1 MGSWIAS
8 GAVIFLDLAS
18 PSAIIKDRPFARK
31 QAPMTT
37 VTLYHNPRC
46 RTSRT
51 ALDLLRKRGIEP
63 TIIEYLNTPP
73 TAPEI
78 KRILRMLD
86 IPARELL
93 RVKEAKAVG
102 LSKDMSEEKIIAGMA
117 KHPIA
122 IERPIAI
129 SGKKAALGRPAEKV
143 LAVL

>member
-1 MGSWIAS
+1 
-8 GAVIFLDLAS
+8 
-18 PSAIIKDRPFARK
+18 
-31 QAPMTT
+31 MTT

-51 ALDLLRKRGIEP
+51 ALEMLRKRGIEP

-78 KRILRMLD
+78 KRILKMLD
-86 IPARELL
+86 IPAKELL
-93 RVKEAKAVG
+93 RVKEGKAVG
-102 LSKDMSEEKIIAGMA
+102 LSKEMSEAKIIAGMA

-129 SGKKAALGRPAEKV
+129 AGKTAALGRPAEKV
-143 LAVL
+143 LEVL

>member
-1 MGSWIAS
+1 
-8 GAVIFLDLAS
+8 
-18 PSAIIKDRPFARK
+18 
-31 QAPMTT
+31 MTT

-51 ALDLLRKRGIEP
+51 ALEMLRKRGIEP

-78 KRILRMLD
+78 KRILKMLD
-86 IPARELL
+86 IPAKELL
-93 RVKEAKAVG
+93 RVKEGKAVG
-102 LSKDMSEEKIIAGMA
+102 LTKDMSEDKLIAGMA
-117 KHPIA
+117 KHPIT

-129 SGKKAALGRPAEKV
+129 SGKKAALGRPAEKI

>member
-1 MGSWIAS
+1 
-8 GAVIFLDLAS
+8 
-18 PSAIIKDRPFARK
+18 
-31 QAPMTT
+31 MTT

-51 ALDLLRKRGIEP
+51 ALEMLRKRGVEP
-63 TIIEYLNTPP
+63 TIIEYLSTPP

-78 KRILRMLD
+78 KRILTMLD
-86 IPARELL
+86 IPAKELL

-102 LSKDMSEEKIIAGMA
+102 LTKDMSEDKLIAGMA
-117 KHPIA
+117 KHPIT

-143 LAVL
+143 LDIL

>member
-1 MGSWIAS
+1 
-8 GAVIFLDLAS
+8 
-18 PSAIIKDRPFARK
+18 
-31 QAPMTT
+31 MTT

-46 RTSRT
+46 RTSRN

-63 TIIEYLNTPP
+63 KIIEYLKTPP

-78 KRILRMLD
+78 RRILQMLD

-102 LSKDMSEEKIIAGMA
+102 LSKEMSEEQIIAGMA

-129 SGKKAALGRPAEKV
+129 SGKKAALGRPAERV
-143 LAVL
+143 LSVV

>member
-1 MGSWIAS
+1 
-8 GAVIFLDLAS
+8 
-18 PSAIIKDRPFARK
+18 
-31 QAPMTT
+31 MTT

-51 ALDLLRKRGIEP
+51 ALELLRKRGIEP
-63 TIIEYLNTPP
+63 TIVEYLKTPP

-78 KRILRMLD
+78 KRILKMLD

-93 RVKEAKAVG
+93 RLKEAKEVG
-102 LSKDMSEEKIIAGMA
+102 LAKPGLSEDAIIAGMA
-117 KHPIA
+117 KHPIT

-143 LAVL
+143 LSIL

>member
-1 MGSWIAS
+1 
-8 GAVIFLDLAS
+8 
-18 PSAIIKDRPFARK
+18 
-31 QAPMTT
+31 MTS

-46 RTSRT
+46 RTSRA
-51 ALDLLRKRGIEP
+51 ALELLRKRGIEP

-78 KRILRMLD
+78 KRILKMLD

-93 RVKEAKAVG
+93 RVKEAKAAG
-102 LSKDMSEEKIIAGMA
+102 ISKDMSDAQIIAGMA

-143 LAVL
+143 LEVL

>member
-1 MGSWIAS
+1 
-8 GAVIFLDLAS
+8 
-18 PSAIIKDRPFARK
+18 
-31 QAPMTT
+31 MTT

-51 ALDLLRKRGIEP
+51 ALELLRKRGIEP

-73 TAPEI
+73 TVPEI
-78 KRILRMLD
+78 KRILKMLD

-102 LSKDMSEEKIIAGMA
+102 LSKEMSEEKIIAGMA

-129 SGKKAALGRPAEKV
+129 RGKKAALGRPAEKV
-143 LAVL
+143 LEIL

>member
-8 GAVIFLDLAS
+8 GAVIFLDLAA
-18 PSAIIKDRPFARK
+18 PPAIIKDRPFARK

-51 ALDLLRKRGIEP
+51 ALELLRKRGIEP

-78 KRILRMLD
+78 KRILKMLD

-93 RVKEAKAVG
+93 RVKEGKAAG
-102 LSKDMSEEKIIAGMA
+102 LSKDMTEAQLVAGMA

-129 SGKKAALGRPAEKV
+129 RGRKAALGRPAEKV
-143 LAVL
+143 LTVL

>member
-1 MGSWIAS
+1 
-8 GAVIFLDLAS
+8 
-18 PSAIIKDRPFARK
+18 
-31 QAPMTT
+31 MTT

-51 ALDLLRKRGIEP
+51 ALEMLRKRGIEP
-63 TIIEYLNTPP
+63 NIIEYLSTPP
-73 TAPEI
+73 SAPEI
-78 KRILRMLD
+78 KRILKLLD
-86 IPARELL
+86 IPAKELL

-102 LSKDMSEEKIIAGMA
+102 LSKDMSEDKIIAGMA

-143 LAVL
+143 LDVL

>member
-1 MGSWIAS
+1 
-8 GAVIFLDLAS
+8 
-18 PSAIIKDRPFARK
+18 
-31 QAPMTT
+31 MTT
-37 VTLYHNPRC
+37 VTLYHNPHC

-51 ALDLLRKRGIEP
+51 ALEMLRKRGIEP

-78 KRILRMLD
+78 KRILKMLD

-102 LSKDMSEEKIIAGMA
+102 ISKDMTEAQIIAGMA
-117 KHPIA
+117 KHPIV

-129 SGKKAALGRPAEKV
+129 AGKKAALGRPAEKV
-143 LAVL
+143 LEVL

>member
-1 MGSWIAS
+1 
-8 GAVIFLDLAS
+8 
-18 PSAIIKDRPFARK
+18 
-31 QAPMTT
+31 MTT

-51 ALDLLRKRGIEP
+51 ALELLRKRGIEP
-63 TIIEYLNTPP
+63 KIIEYLSTPP

-78 KRILRMLD
+78 KRILKMLD
-86 IPARELL
+86 IPAKELL

-102 LSKDMSEEKIIAGMA
+102 LNKDMSEAKIIAGMA
-117 KHPIA
+117 RHPIT

>member
-1 MGSWIAS
+1 
-8 GAVIFLDLAS
+8 
-18 PSAIIKDRPFARK
+18 
-31 QAPMTT
+31 MTN

-51 ALDLLRKRGIEP
+51 ALELLRKRGIEP
-63 TIIEYLNTPP
+63 NIIEYLKTPP

-78 KRILRMLD
+78 KRILQMLD

-102 LSKDMSEEKIIAGMA
+102 LTKEMSDEQIIAGMA

-129 SGKKAALGRPAEKV
+129 SGKRAALGRPAENV
-143 LAVL
+143 LEVL